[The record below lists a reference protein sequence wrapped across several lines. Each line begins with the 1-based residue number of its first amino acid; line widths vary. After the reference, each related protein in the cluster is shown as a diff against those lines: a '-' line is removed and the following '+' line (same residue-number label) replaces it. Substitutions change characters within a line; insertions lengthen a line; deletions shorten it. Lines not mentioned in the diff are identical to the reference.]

1 MRENPRVLVVDDE
14 ADLVELLSY
23 NLRQAG
29 YEPVGARNGLEAL
42 QAAARHK
49 PHLIVL
55 DLMMPEMSGIEVA
68 RRLRSDPKLVKTPI
82 IMLTARAGEQ
92 DQVAGLSVGADDYV
106 TKPFSPKVLLARI
119 EAVLRRASDASS
131 PVKLT
136 IGPVVMDL
144 DTHEVTV
151 DDRPIT
157 LTPTEFRLLAALI
170 QARGRVL
177 TRDQMIAR
185 GMGPGITVT
194 GRAIDVHIAAVRRK
208 LGEHE
213 NIVQTVRG
221 VGYRAVATSDDTTAL
236 ENV

>member
-1 MRENPRVLVVDDE
+1 MRETPRVLVVDDE
-14 ADLVELLSY
+14 PDLVELLSY

-29 YEPVGARNGLEAL
+29 YEAIGARNGLEAL
-42 QAAARHK
+42 QAAARHN

-55 DLMMPEMSGIEVA
+55 DIMMPELSGIEVA
-68 RRLRSDPKLVKTPI
+68 RRLRADPRMARTPI

-92 DQVAGLSVGADDYV
+92 DQVAGLSTGADDYV

-119 EAVLRRASDASS
+119 EAVLRRAADTGAPSR
-131 PVKLT
+131 LT
-136 IGPVVMDL
+136 LGPVVMDL
-144 DTHEVTV
+144 DTHEVAV
-151 DDRPIT
+151 DDKPVT

-177 TRDQMIAR
+177 SRDQMIAR

-208 LGEHE
+208 LGPHE
-213 NIVQTVRG
+213 GIVQTVRG
-221 VGYRAVATSDDTTAL
+221 VGYRAVATPDDANAL
-236 ENV
+236 ESV

>member
-1 MRENPRVLVVDDE
+1 MREAPRVLVVDDE
-14 ADLVELLSY
+14 SDLVELLSY

-29 YEPVGARNGLEAL
+29 YEPIGARNGLEAL
-42 QAAARHK
+42 QAAARFR
-49 PHLIVL
+49 PHLVVL
-55 DLMMPEMSGIEVA
+55 DVMMPEMSGVEVA

-82 IMLTARAGEQ
+82 IMLTARASEQ
-92 DQVAGLSVGADDYV
+92 DQVAGLSAGADDYV
-106 TKPFSPKVLLARI
+106 AKPFSPKVLLARI
-119 EAVLRRASDASS
+119 EAVLRRAADQSA
-131 PVKLT
+131 PAKLT
-136 IGPVVMDL
+136 LGPVVMDL
-144 DTHEVTV
+144 DTHEVAV
-151 DDRPIT
+151 EGQPVT

-208 LGEHE
+208 LGAHE
-213 NIVQTVRG
+213 GLVQTVRG
-221 VGYRAVATSDDTTAL
+221 VGYRAVATADDASAL

>member
-119 EAVLRRASDASS
+119 EAVLRRASDSNS

-151 DDRPIT
+151 DERPVT

-170 QARGRVL
+170 QAKGRVL

>member
-55 DLMMPEMSGIEVA
+55 DLMMPEMSGLEVA

-119 EAVLRRASDASS
+119 EAVLRRASDSSS

-151 DDRPIT
+151 DEQPIT

-170 QARGRVL
+170 QAKGRVL

>member
-1 MRENPRVLVVDDE
+1 MRDTPRILVVDDE

-29 YEPVGARNGLEAL
+29 YEAFAAYNGLEAL
-42 QAAARHK
+42 QAATRHR
-49 PHLIVL
+49 PNLIVL
-55 DLMMPEMSGIEVA
+55 DIMMPEMSGVEVA
-68 RRLRSDPKLVKTPI
+68 RRLRADPKFARTPI
-82 IMLTARAGEQ
+82 IMLTARASEH
-92 DQVAGLSVGADDYV
+92 DQVVGLSVGADDYV

-119 EAVLRRASDASS
+119 EAVLRRTTESGA
-131 PVKLT
+131 PTLLT
-136 IGPVVMDL
+136 LGPIHMDL

-151 DDRPIT
+151 DGKACA

-170 QARGRVL
+170 QASGRVL
-177 TRDQMIAR
+177 TREQMIAR
-185 GMGPGITVT
+185 GMGPGIAVT

-213 NIVQTVRG
+213 RLVQTVRG
-221 VGYRAVATSDDTTAL
+221 VGYRTVAPADDASAL

>member
-119 EAVLRRASDASS
+119 EAVLRRASDSTS

-144 DTHEVTV
+144 DTHEVSV
-151 DDRPIT
+151 DEQPVT

-170 QARGRVL
+170 QAKGRVL